1 MTQPAARSLEDLER
15 EVDKAVGDVIAAQQ
29 TIWVRFR
36 TMGLAL
42 AEIHARGLY
51 PGPLGLTWDQYL
63 RRRFGFGRDRAG
75 QIIRA
80 AEAGED
86 FALQLAEVNSR
97 ARVEVER
104 RDTLAQVSTAK
115 LPEPTNERQIRQLLA
130 APPEIRVKVW
140 EASVRAAA
148 REHSRP
154 TAETIRSVTIAI
166 QGRTRPDPHKEEQER
181 LERTIRSAWE
191 RLDAGRL
198 LPLLTTLS
206 RDSRLSARY
215 ENPQE
220 EHDAKNEPV

>member
-1 MTQPAARSLEDLER
+1 MTQPAARSLEALEA
-15 EVDKAVGDVIAAQQ
+15 EVDKAVSDVIAAQQ

-51 PGPLGLTWDQYL
+51 PGPLRLSWDQYL

-80 AEAGED
+80 AEAGEE
-86 FALQLAEVNSR
+86 FSLQLAEVNKR
-97 ARVEVER
+97 AREDVDR
-104 RDTLAQVSTAK
+104 RETLALVSTSK

-130 APPEIRVKVW
+130 APAEIRVKVW

-148 REHSRP
+148 REHTRP
-154 TAETIRSVTIAI
+154 TAETIRSVTVAI
-166 QGRTRPDPHKEEQER
+166 QGRTRPDPHKEEQDR
-181 LERTIRSAWE
+181 LERTILSAWG
-191 RLDAGRL
+191 RLDAERL

-206 RDSRLSARY
+206 RDGRLSA
-215 ENPQE
+215 PGK
-220 EHDAKNEPV
+220 DPVKE